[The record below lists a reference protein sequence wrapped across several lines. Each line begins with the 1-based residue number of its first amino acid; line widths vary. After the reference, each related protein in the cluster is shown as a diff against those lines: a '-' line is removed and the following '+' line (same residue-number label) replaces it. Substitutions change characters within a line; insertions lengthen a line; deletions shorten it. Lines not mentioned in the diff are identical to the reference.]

1 MALRLPSPVGRTLG
15 RIVTKAYRRRGFAIA
30 DILVRWSAIIGE
42 DLAAHTCPER
52 LNFPPGQADGAT
64 LRLRVRSG
72 FAPQV
77 QHLSA
82 LIVERINT
90 YYGYRAVARLKLVQG
105 ALPKPAAREARELPS
120 LTEAEKYRLEA
131 LVAGIADS
139 DLAAA
144 LFRLGHGILAASGN
158 KKATN

>member
-1 MALRLPSPVGRTLG
+1 MPNPIGRALG
-15 RIVTKAYRRRGFAIA
+15 RITTTAFRRRGFAIA
-30 DILVRWSAIIGE
+30 DVLLRWNAVVGDE
-42 DLAAHTCPER
+42 LAGHTCPER
-52 LNFPPGQADGAT
+52 LNFPTGQADGAT

-77 QHLSA
+77 QHLDA

-90 YYGYRAVARLKLVQG
+90 YYGYRAIARLKLVQG
-105 ALPKPAAREARELPS
+105 ALPKPPAPAARELPP
-120 LTEAEKYRLEA
+120 LTDAQRNRLDE
-131 LVAGIADS
+131 LTAGIADR

-144 LFRLGHGILAASGN
+144 LARLGHGILAGSD